1 MRDNVVLV
9 AVDQASFH
17 FDKLY
22 SYRLPP
28 SAGEVTR
35 GCRVLVPLRRRQ
47 PPAAGH
53 RGAHRHGGGYRP
65 PQAHRPGAGKGTAA
79 GRGNDGLALWLKER
93 TLRTVFDAVRACC
106 PSGLYM
112 RLRPL
117 LRLAP
122 KAEDRLE
129 EMTPEE
135 RQIVSF
141 LAKCPAAGVEQETLL
156 KKLGL
161 NPDAPGL
168 LGCSNGDRAA
178 VGGRFPPGGGRLHP
192 YGAPGSGG
200 GGAGRGAERLH
211 R

>member
-35 GCRVLVPLRRRQ
+35 GCRVLVPF
-47 PPAAGH
+47 
-53 RGAHRHGGGYRP
+53 GGGNR
-65 PQAHRPGAGKGTAA
+65 QRQGIVVRTDTAEDTA
-79 GRGNDGLALWLKER
+79 CLKPIAQVLEREPLLDGEMMDLALWLKER
-93 TLRTVFDAVRACC
+93 TFCTVFDAVRAMLPTGCTW
-106 PSGLYM
+106 
-112 RLRPL
+112 RLRPM

-122 KAEDRLE
+122 KAKDRLE

-141 LAKCPAAGVEQETLL
+141 LAKCRPPVW
-156 KKLGL
+156 
-161 NPDAPGL
+161 NRRR
-168 LGCSNGDRAA
+168 CSKSWG
-178 VGGRFPPGGGRLHP
+178 
-192 YGAPGSGG
+192 
-200 GGAGRGAERLH
+200 
-211 R
+211 

>member
-35 GCRVLVPLRRRQ
+35 GCRVLVPF
-47 PPAAGH
+47 
-53 RGAHRHGGGYRP
+53 GGGNR
-65 PQAHRPGAGKGTAA
+65 QRQGIVVRTDTAEDTA
-79 GRGNDGLALWLKER
+79 RLKPIAQVLEREPLLDGEMMDLALWLKER
-93 TLRTVFDAVRACC
+93 TFCTVFDAVRAML
-106 PSGLYM
+106 PTGLYM
-112 RLRPL
+112 RLRPM

-122 KAEDRLE
+122 KAKDRLE

-141 LAKCPAAGVEQETLL
+141 LAKCRPPVW
-156 KKLGL
+156 
-161 NPDAPGL
+161 NRRR
-168 LGCSNGDRAA
+168 CSKSWG
-178 VGGRFPPGGGRLHP
+178 
-192 YGAPGSGG
+192 
-200 GGAGRGAERLH
+200 
-211 R
+211 

>member
-1 MRDNVVLV
+1 M
-9 AVDQASFH
+9 
-17 FDKLY
+17 
-22 SYRLPP
+22 
-28 SAGEVTR
+28 
-35 GCRVLVPLRRRQ
+35 LVPF
-47 PPAAGH
+47 
-53 RGAHRHGGGYRP
+53 GGGNR
-65 PQAHRPGAGKGTAA
+65 QRQGIVVRTDTAEDTA
-79 GRGNDGLALWLKER
+79 RLKPIAQVLEREPLLDGEMMDLALWLKER
-93 TLRTVFDAVRACC
+93 TFCTVFDAVRAML
-106 PSGLYM
+106 PTGLYM
-112 RLRPL
+112 RLRPM

-168 LGCSNGDRAA
+168 LRLLEWGPCSGRRTLSARWGTPPSAWRAWPW
-178 VGGRFPPGGGRLHP
+178 R
-192 YGAPGSGG
+192 

>member
-35 GCRVLVPLRRRQ
+35 GCRVLVPF
-47 PPAAGH
+47 
-53 RGAHRHGGGYRP
+53 GGGNR
-65 PQAHRPGAGKGTAA
+65 QRQGIVVRTDTAEDTA
-79 GRGNDGLALWLKER
+79 RLKPIAQVLEREPLLDGEMMDLALWLKER
-93 TLRTVFDAVRACC
+93 TFCTVFDAVRAML
-106 PSGLYM
+106 PTGLYM
-112 RLRPL
+112 RLRPM

-122 KAEDRLE
+122 KAKDRLLSGQMPGRRCGTGDAAQKAGAE
-129 EMTPEE
+129 PG
-135 RQIVSF
+135 R
-141 LAKCPAAGVEQETLL
+141 ARPAPAARM
-156 KKLGL
+156 
-161 NPDAPGL
+161 
-168 LGCSNGDRAA
+168 GDRAA

-192 YGAPGSGG
+192 HGAPGPGG